1 MNGSR
6 NLIFEPCQ
14 KKACK
19 EVFVDDDDLVE
30 QTESFNVA
38 VDGSLLQF
46 QDSIKTDRQQHGVIN
61 ILDNDGMNLHT
72 VSQ

>member
-6 NLIFEPCQ
+6 TLRFEPCQ
-14 KKACK
+14 KKSCK
-19 EVFVDDDDLVE
+19 EVFVDDDHLVE

-38 VDGSLLQF
+38 VDGSLLRF
-46 QDSIKTDRQQHGVIN
+46 QDSIKTDRRQHGVIN

-72 VSQ
+72 ISQ

>member
-6 NLIFEPCQ
+6 NLEFEPCNR
-14 KKACK
+14 KECK
-19 EVFVDDDDLVE
+19 VVFVDDDDLVE

-38 VDGSLLQF
+38 VDGSVLRF
-46 QDSIKTDRQQHGVIN
+46 QDSIKTDRRQRGVVN
-61 ILDNDGMNLHT
+61 ILDNDGVNLHT

>member
-6 NLIFEPCQ
+6 TLRFEPCQ

-30 QTESFNVA
+30 QTESFNVT
-38 VDGSLLQF
+38 VDGSLLRF
-46 QDSIKTDRQQHGVIN
+46 QDSIKTDERQDGVIN
-61 ILDNDGMNLHT
+61 ILDNDGVNLH
-72 VSQ
+72 SIS

>member
-6 NLIFEPCQ
+6 NLEFEPCQ

-30 QTESFNVA
+30 QTESFNVT
-38 VDGSLLQF
+38 VDGALLRF
-46 QDSIKTDRQQHGVIN
+46 QDSIKTDRRKRGVVN
-61 ILDNDGMNLHT
+61 ILDNDGVNLHT